1 MGAAKE
7 ARDREFF
14 ARASKPKVP
23 VTGLEILQ
31 DQIKGYQRQI
41 GNARRLLS
49 TYRAERACARNE
61 VEYLRSLCD
70 DSGIEYEKQ
79 FFE

>member
-1 MGAAKE
+1 MSAAKE

-31 DQIKGYQRQI
+31 DQIKGYQ
-41 GNARRLLS
+41 ARIAKAYKYIKLHRLELKI
-49 TYRAERACARNE
+49 ARSE

-70 DSGIEYEKQ
+70 ESGIEYEKQ
-79 FFE
+79 FFN